1 MSELIQLMLAAIPLA
16 IATDWLARKIDG
28 PRWLW
33 IVLSLVP
40 GLGFMVMPFL
50 LVRAAGDIADR
61 IARIENKLAQPPPP
75 RRQYLLHSE
84 RNAWRIPGNEPSS

>member
-1 MSELIQLMLAAIPLA
+1 
-16 IATDWLARKIDG
+16 
-28 PRWLW
+28 
-33 IVLSLVP
+33 
-40 GLGFMVMPFL
+40 MVMPFL